1 MGFPNTKGS
10 EQFAI
15 LASTGLLNAAAGQTP
30 WVALGNFHRMLAL
43 IETGANAVGPLNA
56 QLMQAQD
63 ATGTGAKPIL
73 GVNGTPK
80 ALTPIANAS
89 SLQALIDA
97 AIEELDTNNGYAFV
111 QLQIAM
117 AGASLISGLLLG
129 INARFEPAN
138 LLNAATVAQITG

>member
-15 LASTGLLNAAAGQTP
+15 LASTGLLNAAAGQTT
-30 WVALGNFHRMLAL
+30 WVPVGNFHRMLAL
-43 IETGANAVGPLNA
+43 VETGANAVGPLNA

-73 GVNGTPK
+73 GANGIPK

-97 AIEELDTNNGYAFV
+97 AIEELDTNNGYGFV
-111 QLQIAM
+111 QLQIVM
-117 AGASLISGLLLG
+117 AGASSISGLLLG

-138 LLNAATVAQITG
+138 LLNSSTVAQIAG

>member
-15 LASTGLLNAAAGQTP
+15 LASTGLLNAATGQTT
-30 WVALGNFHRMLAL
+30 WVPVGNFHRMLAL
-43 IETGANAVGPLNA
+43 VETGANAVGPLNA

-63 ATGTGAKPIL
+63 ATGTGAKPML
-73 GVNGTPK
+73 GVNGAPK

-97 AIEELDTNNGYAFV
+97 AIEELDTNNGYGFV
-111 QLQIAM
+111 QLQIAI

>member
-15 LASTGLLNAAAGQTP
+15 LASTGLLNAATGQTAWIP
-30 WVALGNFHRMLAL
+30 VGNFHRMLAL
-43 IETGANAVGPLNA
+43 VETGANAVGPLNA

-63 ATGTGAKPIL
+63 ATGTGAKPML
-73 GVNGTPK
+73 GVNGAPK
-80 ALTPIANAS
+80 ALTPIANAAS
-89 SLQALIDA
+89 IQALIDA
-97 AIEELDTNNGYAFV
+97 AIEELDTNNGYGFV
-111 QLQIAM
+111 QLQIAI